1 MIDTSIIL
9 EKLKNAAKSGD
20 KQELVKELNNIHYA
34 DLSELFPLLSSEE
47 RPEYFELLQEDKAA
61 DLLEE
66 LNPQIQ
72 VELLDSIPHD
82 KAARIILHMPHDSV
96 ADFLADLS
104 DTESESYLAK
114 LPSRVSSQIRELLS
128 YNEESAGGLMNSE
141 VLRVNEAMTVEDT
154 LDYVRKMAE
163 SDRVDFYYIY
173 VVDKT
178 NHLRGVL
185 SLRKLITSLPRI
197 KVEEIMA
204 TDVIKVNVGDDQETV
219 ADTLIKYGF
228 LAIPVVD
235 DYNKLKGIIT
245 WDDAQEVSE
254 EETTEDIYASSG
266 ISTDIDED
274 EILVGKISQSV
285 KARTPWLFITLI
297 GEFVAVNVAN
307 HFNYTLE
314 ALPVIA
320 IFMPLLAGLGGN
332 IGTQS
337 ITIIVR
343 GLSTGQISL
352 GSSIYHVFRE
362 LRIGLLI
369 GLFFG
374 VIVALTTYL
383 WKGNYVLGIV
393 VGLAMII
400 NMTLAALLGTVTP
413 FALKRFNIDPAV
425 ASGPFIA
432 TTIDVLGLA
441 IYFSLVTISL
451 GYLS

>member
-1 MIDTSIIL
+1 MIDTSITV
-9 EKLKNAAKSGD
+9 EKLKNAAKSD
-20 KQELVKELNNIHYA
+20 NKQELIEELNNIHYA
-34 DLSELFPLLSSEE
+34 DLSEVFLLLTPEE
-47 RPEYFELLQEDKAA
+47 RLEYFELLPEEKAA
-61 DLLEE
+61 DLMEE

-72 VELLDSIPHD
+72 VELLDSITQD

-128 YNEESAGGLMNSE
+128 YDEESAGGLMNSE
-141 VLRVNEAMTVEDT
+141 VLRVNESMNVGDT
-154 LDYVRKMAE
+154 LEYIRKMAE
-163 SDRVDFYYIY
+163 SERVDFYYIY
-173 VVDKT
+173 VVDRT

-185 SLRKLITSLPRI
+185 SLRKLITSPSYI

-204 TDVIKVNVGDDQETV
+204 TDVIKVNVTDDQETV
-219 ADTLIKYGF
+219 ADTVIKYGF

-254 EETTEDIYASSG
+254 EEATEDFYASSG
-266 ISTDIDED
+266 ITTDIDED
-274 EILVGKISQSV
+274 EILLGRISQSV
-285 KARTPWLFITLI
+285 RARTPWLFITLI

-314 ALPVIA
+314 ALPIIA

-362 LRIGLLI
+362 LRVGLLI
-369 GLFFG
+369 GLLFG
-374 VIVALTTYL
+374 VIVALTTFI

-413 FALKRFNIDPAV
+413 FVLKKFDVDPAV

-441 IYFSLVTISL
+441 IYFSLVTVSL
-451 GYLS
+451 RYMS

>member
-1 MIDTSIIL
+1 MIDTPIIV
-9 EKLKNAAKSGD
+9 EKLRNAAKSANQ
-20 KQELVKELNNIHYA
+20 QEFIEELNNLHYA
-34 DLSELFPLLSSEE
+34 DLSEIFPLLTEEE
-47 RPEYFELLQEDKAA
+47 RLEYFDLLNEDKAA

-72 VELLDSIPHD
+72 VELLDSIAHD

-114 LPSRVSSQIRELLS
+114 LPNRVSSQIRELLS

-185 SLRKLITSLPRI
+185 SLRKLITSPPHI

-204 TDVIKVNVGDDQETV
+204 IDLIKVNVADDQETV

-274 EILVGKISQSV
+274 EILVGHISQAV

-297 GEFVAVNVAN
+297 GEFVAVNVAK

-314 ALPVIA
+314 ALPIIA

-369 GLFFG
+369 GMLFG
-374 VIVALTTYL
+374 VIVALTTYI
-383 WKGNYVLGIV
+383 WMGNYVLGIV

-413 FALKRFNIDPAV
+413 FVLKRFNIDPAV